1 MTNPTTLIDHARY
14 PLAEAEAPETRA
26 LVERCR
32 GELAERAVCVVVEG
46 FLTPQSLAALA
57 AEAEGLAPLAHHR
70 AARRNCYIGVEDDPS
85 LPIGHPRR
93 RFMATTLGV
102 VADDLIPA
110 DALVRRLYDWPAFQR
125 FLAAIMGY
133 PALYP
138 NEDRFQALNIIVYEP
153 GEQSDWHFD
162 PDNDFTVTLLLQEAE
177 EGGAFSIVPDMRS
190 AADENF
196 EGVGRVLNGDE
207 TRVVRVARPPG
218 SLVVFRG
225 NESLHR
231 VATVRGERRRLVA
244 VMCYEDRPG
253 VVGDPAVNAAIY
265 GPRAAALQ
273 AGD

>member
-1 MTNPTTLIDHARY
+1 MIPLIDSDRY
-14 PLAEAEAPETRA
+14 PLDQADHPAARA
-26 LVERCR
+26 LVARCR
-32 GELAERAVCVVVEG
+32 AELAERAVCVVERL
-46 FLTPQSLAALA
+46 LTPAALA
-57 AEAEGLAPLAHHR
+57 AMAAEAERLAPLAHHR

-85 LPIGHPRR
+85 LPASHPRR

-110 DALVRRLYDWPAFQR
+110 DALVRELYTWPAFR
-125 FLAAIMGY
+125 GFLAAIMGY

-138 NEDRFQALNIIVYEP
+138 NEDRFQALNVIVYEP

-177 EGGAFSIVPDMRS
+177 AGGDFSLVPDIRGT
-190 AADENF
+190 ADENYDA
-196 EGVGRVLNGDE
+196 VGRVLDGDAS
-207 TRVVRVARPPG
+207 RVVRVARPPG

-225 NESLHR
+225 HDSLHR
-231 VATVRGERRRLVA
+231 VATVRGGRRRLVA

-265 GPRAAALQ
+265 GPRVAALE
-273 AGD
+273 AGDSQ